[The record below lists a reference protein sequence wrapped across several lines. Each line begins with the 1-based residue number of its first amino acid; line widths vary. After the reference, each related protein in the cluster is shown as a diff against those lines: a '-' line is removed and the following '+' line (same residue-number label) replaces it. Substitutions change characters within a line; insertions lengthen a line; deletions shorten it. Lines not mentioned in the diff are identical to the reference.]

1 MPSLDGLAL
10 LLMVTAFQL
19 RPGDLLVES
28 TDNAIGHPSPTISCR
43 CCQRTEVSKGLTSRI
58 GVPWMASRLRT

>member
-28 TDNAIGHPSPTISCR
+28 TDNAGV
-43 CCQRTEVSKGLTSRI
+43 VSGPR
-58 GVPWMASRLRT
+58 